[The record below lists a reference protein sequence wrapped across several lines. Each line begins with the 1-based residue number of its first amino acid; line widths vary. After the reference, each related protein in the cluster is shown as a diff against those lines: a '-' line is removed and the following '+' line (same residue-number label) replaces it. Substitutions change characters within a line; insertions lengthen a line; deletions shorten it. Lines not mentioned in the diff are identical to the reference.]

1 MIEGIPS
8 KTALGPALRKAIE
21 SMKPAESRLCYD
33 PFAHYFITPRTTCVG
48 ESCWPRWLV
57 HFLYD
62 HLFEVGIAGFILVR
76 TRWMDDWL
84 TRSLSEGFEQ
94 FVNLGAGYD
103 TRPGSLL
110 ANHPEIAVFELDF
123 PATQEH
129 KRSLLEKI
137 PDYPQNRIHFVPVD
151 FTQDSFIERLCENG
165 YDPTKKTF
173 FLWEGVTYY
182 LEEPDVVRTL
192 EAIRDFSAP
201 KSRILFDYINAPV
214 ICRRIPTWHDHE
226 EPLRWA
232 LPTEEM
238 ESFLTRH
245 GFQPLENRPAKE
257 IAQTYFTDKVK
268 KVRVS
273 RFDSLVAADT
283 RR

>member
-21 SMKPAESRLCYD
+21 SVKPADYRLCYD
-33 PFAHYFITPRTTCVG
+33 PFAHYFLTPRTTCIG
-48 ESCWPRWLV
+48 ESIWPRWLV
-57 HFLYD
+57 HFFYD
-62 HLFEVGIAGFILVR
+62 NLFEVGIAGFILIR
-76 TRWMDDWL
+76 TRWIDEL
-84 TRSLSEGFEQ
+84 LKRSLEEGFEQ

-110 ANHPEIAVFELDF
+110 ADRPEIAVFELDF

-129 KRSLLEKI
+129 KRSLLESI
-137 PDYPQNRIHFVPVD
+137 PGYPFHRIRFVPVD
-151 FTQDSFIERLCENG
+151 FTKDSFMERMLQEG

-182 LEEPDVVRTL
+182 LNESDVVRTL
-192 EAIRDFSAP
+192 DSIREFSAP
-201 KSRILFDYINAPV
+201 QSRVTFDYINAPV
-214 ICRRIPTWHDHE
+214 ICRRVPTWHDHE

-232 LPTEEM
+232 LPTDEM
-238 ESFLTRH
+238 PAFLAQR
-245 GFQPLENRPAKE
+245 GFHVMENRNAQE
-257 IAQTYFTDKVK
+257 IAQEYFTGKVK

-273 RFDSLVAADT
+273 RFDSLVFADT
-283 RR
+283 